1 LKVAIK
7 FWRLGTKFKVE
18 RRSRERKKKKNI
30 DAKTKTYCPHI
41 LSHNKEVT
49 KTIKISWWNTVFRYQ
64 PLNEIQYY
72 KKIIIIIIKRQKTP
86 FHTSVRLFFFF

>member
-1 LKVAIK
+1 MK
-7 FWRLGTKFKVE
+7 FWKLGTKFKVE
-18 RRSRERKKKKNI
+18 RRSREREREKII

-72 KKIIIIIIKRQKTP
+72 KKNKNNVNKKTKNT
-86 FHTSVRLFFFF
+86 FSH